1 MTLNRQKLLRRS
13 SGKPDNPLVNDMDPV
28 VLRLISIKMP
38 RSKSDTR
45 YIIGER
51 AVLPKIFSR
60 ILLLGHLSEVTK
72 KLKSARKPLSKNSE
86 DMWCPSSCRKTY
98 VFSHLPL
105 LTDMARE
112 DEPRWEKT
120 HKILFPHLTWVKWY
134 IFVLLSCHVHI
145 HWLWDDFG
153 MTLIKN
159 QARKMAKCKSFKNLS
174 SGYFAEPV
182 H

>member
-1 MTLNRQKLLRRS
+1 MTLNRQKLLRCS

-45 YIIGER
+45 YIIEER
-51 AVLPKIFSR
+51 AVLPNIFSR
-60 ILLLGHLSEVTK
+60 GLLLGHLSEVTK

-112 DEPRWEKT
+112 DESRWGT
-120 HKILFPHLTWVKWY
+120 TFD
-134 IFVLLSCHVHI
+134 LSYSDTSSCFCHVMVI
-145 HWLWDDFG
+145 FIDFG
-153 MTLIKN
+153 MTFLK
-159 QARKMAKCKSFKNLS
+159 KSS
-174 SGYFAEPV
+174 SENGQV
-182 H
+182 

>member
-38 RSKSDTR
+38 RSKSDTG

-120 HKILFPHLTWVKWY
+120 HKILFPHLTWV
-134 IFVLLSCHVHI
+134 IVIHLRAFVMSWSYSLTLG
-145 HWLWDDFG
+145 WLWDDSH
-153 MTLIKN
+153 K
-159 QARKMAKCKSFKNLS
+159 KSS
-174 SGYFAEPV
+174 SENGQV
-182 H
+182 